1 MDDFGGHALESLK
14 EAGACGGVGL
24 EGWQRVGLEAD
35 AEEDTAGPWLGDE
48 GLFDVELY
56 VSTQKSLGSRAP
68 RGWRA
73 FLLALGRYP
82 PPATPDV
89 MLLTSKDGTE
99 LARTGTTS
107 AEQAGRWS

>member
-48 GLFDVELY
+48 GL
-56 VSTQKSLGSRAP
+56 SLDP
-68 RGWRA
+68 KPNT
-73 FLLALGRYP
+73 GR
-82 PPATPDV
+82 V
-89 MLLTSKDGTE
+89 GF
-99 LARTGTTS
+99 G
-107 AEQAGRWS
+107 G